1 MIKNITLERPL
12 VFFDLETTGTDIA
25 HDRIVE
31 ISISKYMPDGSYT
44 IKTRRFNP
52 GIPIP
57 PEATAVH
64 GISDEDVK
72 DEPLFAKLAPSL
84 ALILTGCDLAGYN
97 ILRFDL
103 PLLAEEFLRSN
114 VDLPFDENTKTV
126 DAMKIFHKYERRDL
140 TAAVK
145 FYCGEDHSQAHAAE
159 ADVIATESV
168 LSAQIDRYG
177 LPNDIESL
185 HDISTEGINRVD
197 LAGNFM
203 RDENG
208 TICFSFG
215 KHKGKPTSTEPEY
228 LNWMLRS
235 DFPSETKIIIK
246 KLLL

>member
-1 MIKNITLERPL
+1 MITNITLERPL

-25 HDRIVE
+25 SDRIVE
-31 ISISKYMPDGSYT
+31 ISISKYMPDGTYT

-52 GIPIP
+52 GRPIP

-64 GISDEDVK
+64 GISDDDVK
-72 DEPLFAKLAPSL
+72 DEPPFAHFASSL
-84 ALILTGCDLAGYN
+84 ANSLNGCDLAGFN

-103 PLLAEEFLRSN
+103 PLLTEEFLRAN
-114 VDLPFDENTKTV
+114 VALPFNENTRTV

-145 FYCGEDHSQAHAAE
+145 FYCDADHSQAHAAE

-177 LPNDIESL
+177 LPNDIDSL
-185 HDISTEGINRVD
+185 HDLSTDGKKRVD
-197 LAGNFM
+197 YAGNFM

-215 KHKGKPTSTEPEY
+215 KHKGKPATSEPSY
-228 LNWMLRS
+228 LEWMLKS
-235 DFPSETKIIIK
+235 EFPIQTKMIIK
-246 KLLL
+246 DLLE